1 MANNW
6 FYSLSE
12 GASDKPFVSAMNP
25 YMVVP
30 NGAALPA
37 TDAPD
42 WCGKGHDYPGPS
54 PNLNLADRGSPEGVW
69 RQDRRYQTTVPA
81 SQYYTLT
88 GGPAQVYFPSA

>member
-12 GASDKPFVSAMNP
+12 ATSDKPFVSIMNP

-30 NGAALPA
+30 NGAVLPA

-42 WCGKGHDYPGPS
+42 WCGKGHQYADPS
-54 PNLNLADRGSPEGVW
+54 PNLNLGNRGSIEGVW
-69 RQDRRYQTTVPA
+69 RENQRLQTTVAA

-88 GGPAQVYFPSA
+88 GSSNQVYFPN